1 MKRILALGLLLVSTA
16 AHADSK
22 AWAAAKKV
30 IPANMEMVLGV
41 NAATAHT
48 SALYQTLLPM
58 ALAKAGDAA
67 TELDGIKADCGIDV
81 VSSIDSVVVGLDSQ
95 QKGTIVVAFR
105 GTTRG
110 KLEACAQ
117 KRAKAQQK
125 TLTITN
131 AGPLTSYSGVNGHE
145 IFLRW
150 LGADVVALATTPDDK
165 DATMAATA
173 GGVAGDPALHGLRT
187 VNTSA
192 SLWAVSTKQ
201 SDLPSDIPGKMT
213 GAFGSAN
220 LVSGAIAIDLH
231 VAVDSPKT
239 ASDAVT
245 KAQSQ
250 LGQAQGQGALADL
263 LKTVKVSAAGNEIL
277 VTAQIPEKALLGL
290 LAMFGMQN

>member
-1 MKRILALGLLLVSTA
+1 MKRTLALGLLLASTA

-48 SALYQTLLPM
+48 SALYQTLLPL
-58 ALAKAGDAA
+58 ALSKAGDAA

-81 VSSIDSVVVGLDSQ
+81 VSAIDSVVVGVDSQ
-95 QKGTIVVAFR
+95 QKGTVVVAFR
-105 GTTRG
+105 GTTRA

-125 TLTITN
+125 TLAISS
-131 AGPLTSYSGVNGHE
+131 AGTLTSYSGMGGHE
-145 IFLRW
+145 IYMRW
-150 LGADVVALATTPDDK
+150 LGPDVVATSTTPDDK
-165 DATMAATA
+165 DATIAATA

-201 SDLPSDIPGKMT
+201 SDLPGDVPGKMT

-239 ASDAVT
+239 ATDAVA
-245 KAQSQ
+245 KAQSE
-250 LGQAQGQGALADL
+250 LVPAQSQPAFGEL
-263 LKTVKVSAAGNEIL
+263 LKTVKLSAAGNEIL
-277 VTAQIPEKALLGL
+277 ITAQVPEKALLDL
-290 LAMFGMQN
+290 LAMFGMHS